1 MSKQRFRKDLK
12 NILSKTVILEGIPEK
27 EIGEILRPLRYH
39 IDSHLPSRLFRYRS
53 CSETNIDAFNG
64 DKLYAI
70 TPDRFNDPYDSLF
83 RYDKERLRELTLL
96 CTTKENIVS
105 IRNYLQSGG
114 DFPKVIHTILPQELL
129 DNFRTNLLNVD
140 DEAIDAIERNIEPV
154 KEFLSNSID
163 KLTDEAVK
171 TVKQLANIA
180 CFSETIRSVTMW
192 SHYADSHKG
201 FALEYDTSNFKL
213 KCQSCDNI
221 KQCNQAAVC
230 NIYPVVYD
238 GQRYDATDYLAWFIA
253 KGLGVPIKNPDTFAA
268 SKCLLYKSPQWS
280 YEREWRLI
288 VNRLNDFQN
297 KTPVCIYNMRPK
309 AIYYGMDISSI
320 NKKLLHMIAKEKGI
334 AEYQMDI
341 EAKSFNYSMKVKKL
355 HSELA
360 VKND

>member
-1 MSKQRFRKDLK
+1 MSNQSFRKELK
-12 NILSKTVILEGIPEK
+12 KILSETVLLEGIPEK
-27 EIGEILRPLRYH
+27 EIGEKLRPLRDH
-39 IDSHLPSRLFRYRS
+39 INCHLPSRLFRYRA
-53 CSETNIDAFNG
+53 CSEMNIDAFNE

-70 TPDRFNDPYDSLF
+70 TPDKFNDPYDSLF

-96 CTTKENIVS
+96 STTKEFVTS
-105 IRNYLQSGG
+105 ARNYLQSGG
-114 DFPKVIHTILPQELL
+114 DFPQELHTILSQELL

-140 DEAIDAIERNIEPV
+140 DKAIDAIERNNGPI

-171 TVKQLANIA
+171 TVKQLAYIA

-201 FALEYDTSNFKL
+201 FALEYDTSVFQL
-213 KCQSCDNI
+213 KCRSCDKI

-238 GQRYDATDYLAWFIA
+238 SQRYEATDYLAWYIA
-253 KGLGVPIKNPDTFAA
+253 KGLGVPIKNPDIFAA
-268 SKCLLYKSPQWS
+268 SKSLLYKSPQWS

-288 VNRLNDFQN
+288 VSRLNDLQN
-297 KTPVCIYNMRPK
+297 KTPVCIYNIRPK

-334 AEYQMDI
+334 TEYQMDI
-341 EAKSFNYSMKVKKL
+341 DAKSFNYSMKVEKL
-355 HSELA
+355 RSEDK
-360 VKND
+360 VNK

>member
-1 MSKQRFRKDLK
+1 MDKQRFRKDFK
-12 NILSKTVILEGIPEK
+12 NILSKTVILEGISEK
-27 EIGEILRPLRYH
+27 EIGEKLQPLRYH
-39 IDSHLPSRLFRYRS
+39 IDNHLPSRLFRYRT
-53 CSETNIDAFNG
+53 CSEMNIDAFNE
-64 DKLYAI
+64 DKLYAV
-70 TPDRFNDPYDSLF
+70 TPDKFNDPYDSLF
-83 RYDKERLRELTLL
+83 RYDKEKLRESALL
-96 CTTKENIVS
+96 CTKKESIAF

-114 DFPKVIHTILPQELL
+114 DFPDVLHTILPQELL
-129 DNFRTNLLNVD
+129 DNFRNNLLNVD

-171 TVKQLANIA
+171 TVKQLAYIA

-201 FALEYDTSNFKL
+201 FALEYDTSIFQL
-213 KCQSCDNI
+213 KCQSCDKN

-238 GQRYDATDYLAWFIA
+238 RQRYDATDFLAWFIA
-253 KGLGVPIKNPDTFAA
+253 KGLGIPIKNPDTFAA

-288 VNRLNDFQN
+288 VSRLNDLQN
-297 KTPVCIYNMRPK
+297 KTPVCIYNIRPK
-309 AIYYGMDISSI
+309 AIYYGMDISPI

-334 AEYQMDI
+334 TEYQMDI
-341 EAKSFNYSMKVKKL
+341 DAKSFNYSMKVGKL
-355 HSELA
+355 RGEGM
-360 VKND
+360 V